1 MDSREV
7 RDLMEAYL
15 DVYASEEEIDE
26 ATRMRKKL
34 GKEGEIAIR
43 KELAA
48 RSNAYNRSGSVDN
61 TIAAAERGADRPYV
75 KFKPNESDADRK
87 KREEEQSITLRDL
100 ASSRRGSVR
109 DNPRTKLRGYAAKVE
124 GDDEILQSARGS
136 ARSAGILTPN
146 ERKQLNMGDE
156 FQNWVEAL
164 LDEGYDLSNYTWDD
178 MYEAY
183 TELVEELTGDRLKRA
198 QEKINNDP
206 LAAMT
211 PATFLK
217 PKDPGQQFASPR
229 RKGPGGGR
237 IPPSMAPS
245 RTAANVADITR
256 GRERNISRSR
266 RLPTEPKTTK
276 MVKKDGKWVKEV
288 FDIVLA
294 HLVNEGYANDFDSAR
309 KIMVNMSEEWI
320 HSIVEWL

>member
-26 ATRMRKKL
+26 ATAMAK
-34 GKEGEIAIR
+34 
-43 KELAA
+43 
-48 RSNAYNRSGSVDN
+48 
-61 TIAAAERGADRPYV
+61 RGYD
-75 KFKPNESDADRK
+75 E
-87 KREEEQSITLRDL
+87 
-100 ASSRRGSVR
+100 
-109 DNPRTKLRGYAAKVE
+109 TKLRQRAGGGEAADRATALASKETYGDSKKKEAREKLARSQRKDFRNTASSSPGLRGYGYKSNDPAVKAK
-124 GDDEILQSARGS
+124 QAARG
-136 ARSAGILTPN
+136 AQRGALTPA
-146 ERKQLNMGDE
+146 ERKQLIMGDD
-156 FQNWVEAL
+156 FANWVDAL
-164 LDEGYDLSNYTWDD
+164 LDEGYDLSDYTWDEV
-178 MYEAY
+178 YEAY
-183 TELVEELTGDRLKRA
+183 TELLEANSGYNMD
-198 QEKINNDP
+198 KINKDP

-217 PKDPGQQFASPR
+217 AKEPGQQFASPR

-276 MVKKDGKWVKEV
+276 MVKKDGKWVKEA

-320 HSIVEWL
+320 HSIIENN

>member
-26 ATRMRKKL
+26 ATAM
-34 GKEGEIAIR
+34 AIR
-43 KELAA
+43 GYDE
-48 RSNAYNRSGSVDN
+48 
-61 TIAAAERGADRPYV
+61 
-75 KFKPNESDADRK
+75 
-87 KREEEQSITLRDL
+87 
-100 ASSRRGSVR
+100 
-109 DNPRTKLRGYAAKVE
+109 TKLRKRAGGGEAADRATALENRPTYGDTNSQNQRQRYARAQRGDFRNTASSSPGLHGYAYKSNDPAVIAK
-124 GDDEILQSARGS
+124 QAARG
-136 ARSAGILTPN
+136 AQRGALTPN

-183 TELVEELTGDRLKRA
+183 TELVEANSGYNM
-198 QEKINNDP
+198 EKINKDP

-217 PKDPGQQFASPR
+217 AKEPGQQFASPR
-229 RKGPGGGR
+229 RSGPGGGR
-237 IPPSMAPS
+237 IPPRMAPS
-245 RTAANVADITR
+245 RDAAAVADITSR
-256 GRERNISRSR
+256 GSERNIPTSR
-266 RLPTEPKTTK
+266 RFPTEPKTTK
-276 MVKKDGKWVKEV
+276 MVKKDGKWVKEA

-320 HSIVEWL
+320 HSIVG

>member
-7 RDLMEAYL
+7 RNLMEAYI
-15 DVYASEEEIDE
+15 DVYAPQEFDE
-26 ATRMRKKL
+26 ATAMAKRGYDETQLRQRAGGGEAADRATALEKRPTYGDKNKEAQRSRYARAQRGDFRKTASSNPGLHGYAHQSNDPKV
-34 GKEGEIAIR
+34 KA
-43 KELAA
+43 KQAA
-48 RSNAYNRSGSVDN
+48 RGAQ
-61 TIAAAERGADRPYV
+61 RGA
-75 KFKPNESDADRK
+75 
-87 KREEEQSITLRDL
+87 
-100 ASSRRGSVR
+100 
-109 DNPRTKLRGYAAKVE
+109 
-124 GDDEILQSARGS
+124 
-136 ARSAGILTPN
+136 LTPA

-164 LDEGYDLSNYTWDD
+164 LDEGYDLSDYTWDE

-183 TELVEELTGDRLKRA
+183 TELVEANSGYNM
-198 QEKINNDP
+198 EKINKDP

-217 PKDPGQQFASPR
+217 PKEPGQQFASPR

-245 RTAANVADITR
+245 RTAANVADIVR
-256 GRERNISRSR
+256 GGERNISRGR

-276 MVKKDGKWVKEV
+276 MVKKDGKWVKEA

-309 KIMVNMSEEWI
+309 KIMVNMSEDWI
-320 HSIVEWL
+320 HSIIETN

>member
-7 RDLMEAYL
+7 RYLMEAYL

-26 ATRMRKKL
+26 ATAM
-34 GKEGEIAIR
+34 A
-43 KELAA
+43 
-48 RSNAYNRSGSVDN
+48 NRGYD
-61 TIAAAERGADRPYV
+61 E
-75 KFKPNESDADRK
+75 
-87 KREEEQSITLRDL
+87 
-100 ASSRRGSVR
+100 
-109 DNPRTKLRGYAAKVE
+109 TKLRQRAGGGEAADRATALASRETYGDSKKKEAREKLARKQRGDFRNTASSNPGLHGYAHQSNDPKVKAK
-124 GDDEILQSARGS
+124 QAARG
-136 ARSAGILTPN
+136 AQRGALTPA

-164 LDEGYDLSNYTWDD
+164 LDEGYDLSDYTWDD

-183 TELVEELTGDRLKRA
+183 TELVEANSGYNM
-198 QEKINNDP
+198 EKINKDP

-217 PKDPGQQFASPR
+217 AKEPGQQFASPR
-229 RKGPGGGR
+229 RSGPGGGR
-237 IPPSMAPS
+237 IPPRMAPS
-245 RTAANVADITR
+245 RDAAAVADITSR
-256 GRERNISRSR
+256 GSERNIPTSR
-266 RLPTEPKTTK
+266 RFPTEPKTTK
-276 MVKKDGKWVKEV
+276 MVKKDGKWVKEA

-320 HSIVEWL
+320 HSIVG